1 MKTNNLIEAG
11 TPANVRPALA
21 VEKRSYIAEFEAGK
35 DGVRFHRFDCDDFGN
50 AAMIAAHI
58 GRRDGKRIISVKE
71 VA

>member
-21 VEKRSYIAEFEAGK
+21 VEKRKYIALMEGQEGRR
-35 DGVRFHRFDCDDFGN
+35 VQWIECDDFGN

-58 GRRDGKRIISVKE
+58 GRKNMERVTCVKE
-71 VA
+71 VV